1 MPRSPNQSSEGFF
14 IHHIAGKTLRCMKT
28 YLEGAANGSRLFP
41 ASKMTKRRAVITGI
55 GPITCIGIGR
65 EDFWRGIRAE
75 KSGIQTIS
83 SFDTAEFNAHCGGEI
98 PDWTPEDYFPPHRLK
113 RLDRYAQFA
122 VASAKMALDDAGLPY
137 SQSTPQHRV
146 GVSFGTA
153 LGGVANAEYQHA
165 HFLKKG
171 TRGVNQTLALQVFGG
186 SAHSNIAIEFGF
198 RGVGTTNSNS
208 CASGTIA
215 VGEALRY
222 IRDDFADVIVAGGAE
237 APLSPLTFGAFAI
250 IKTMSQWTGD
260 PALACR
266 PFDLKRDG
274 FVMGEGAASLVIEEL
289 EHAKRRGARIF
300 AEVLGY
306 SLNND
311 AFHMTSPLPGGES
324 CIRAMRDALADAQL
338 APEQIDYI
346 NAHASS
352 TQLNDSTETMAIKQV
367 FGDRASTLPVSGTKA
382 YTGASAGSDGR
393 DGSGDLCARHRAKM
407 DSANIESQRSRSRLR
422 SRCCSAPRP
431 AGRVELHP
439 EQFVRLRWNQRL
451 LDSRAG
457 VTCMRGQPPR
467 RHGCRWI
474 GLPRTMISSAS
485 RCCGTH
491 Y

>member
-1 MPRSPNQSSEGFF
+1 MP
-14 IHHIAGKTLRCMKT
+14 
-28 YLEGAANGSRLFP
+28 
-41 ASKMTKRRAVITGI
+41 KRRVVITGI
-55 GPITCIGIGR
+55 GPITCIGTGR
-65 EDFWRGIRAE
+65 EKFWRGLRAE
-75 KSGIQTIS
+75 KSGIQRIS

-98 PDWTPEDYFPPHRLK
+98 SDWTPEDHFPPHRLK

-122 VASAKMALDDAGLPY
+122 VASARMALDDAGIAY
-137 SQSTPQHRV
+137 SREKPQDRV

-165 HFLKKG
+165 HYLKKG

-208 CASGTIA
+208 CASGTVA

-250 IKTMSQWTGD
+250 IKSMSQWAGD

-266 PFDLKRDG
+266 PFDLRRDG
-274 FVMGEGAASLVIEEL
+274 FVIGEGATSLVIEEL
-289 EHAKRRGARIF
+289 GHARNRGAHIF

-311 AFHMTSPLPGGES
+311 AFHMTSPLPSGEAS
-324 CIRAMRDALADAQL
+324 IRAMRDALNDAAI

-367 FGDRASTLPVSGTKA
+367 FGDHAKGLPVSGTKA
-382 YTGASAGSDGR
+382 YTGHPLGATGAIEAAICALAIEQNWIPPTLNRNDPDLACDLDVIPHHGR
-393 DGSGDLCARHRAKM
+393 DAKPNYVM
-407 DSANIESQRSRSRLR
+407 SNSFGFGGINACVIL
-422 SRCCSAPRP
+422 
-431 AGRVELHP
+431 GRK
-439 EQFVRLRWNQRL
+439 
-451 LDSRAG
+451 
-457 VTCMRGQPPR
+457 
-467 RHGCRWI
+467 
-474 GLPRTMISSAS
+474 
-485 RCCGTH
+485 
-491 Y
+491 

>member
-1 MPRSPNQSSEGFF
+1 MAR
-14 IHHIAGKTLRCMKT
+14 
-28 YLEGAANGSRLFP
+28 
-41 ASKMTKRRAVITGI
+41 RRAVITGI

-65 EDFWRGIRAE
+65 ENFWRGLRAE
-75 KSGIQTIS
+75 KSGIQRIS
-83 SFDTAEFNAHCGGEI
+83 TFDTSELNAHCGGEI
-98 PDWTPEDYFPPHRLK
+98 PEWAGEDYFPPHRLK

-137 SQSTPQHRV
+137 SQQTPQHRV

-208 CASGTIA
+208 CASGTVA

-250 IKTMSQWTGD
+250 IKTMSQWAGD
-260 PALACR
+260 PALACK
-266 PFDLKRDG
+266 PFDLRRDG
-274 FVMGEGAASLVIEEL
+274 FVMGEGATSLVIEEL
-289 EHAKRRGARIF
+289 EHARKRGAHIF

-311 AFHMTSPLPGGES
+311 AFHMTSPLPTGEA
-324 CIRAMRDALADAQL
+324 CIRAIRDALADAQL
-338 APEQIDYI
+338 KPEQIDYI

-367 FGDRASTLPVSGTKA
+367 FDEHAMNLPTSGTKA
-382 YTGASAGSDGR
+382 YTGHPLGATGAIEAAICALAIEQKWVPPTLNRNEPDPACDLDVVPIHGR
-393 DGSGDLCARHRAKM
+393 AA
-407 DSANIESQRSRSRLR
+407 
-422 SRCCSAPRP
+422 
-431 AGRVELHP
+431 ELNYVLSNS
-439 EQFVRLRWNQRL
+439 FGFGGINSCVIL
-451 LDSRAG
+451 G
-457 VTCMRGQPPR
+457 KV
-467 RHGCRWI
+467 
-474 GLPRTMISSAS
+474 
-485 RCCGTH
+485 
-491 Y
+491 